1 MSKLKALAEEI
12 VAQVFGGGVKQS
24 YIEVLAEQVEEI
36 IEHERKK
43 MPQAFG
49 YTREKSLI
57 GRCRWACDDYLPGAI
72 LVNHVLLRFGKKGAS
87 GLIEHQGNF
96 WIWQTRD
103 WWCFELGLS
112 RHEYDRALSIAKT
125 NGLLDV
131 DHAKLT
137 PKGLPMTLIRP
148 TDKARLLYASL
159 MAAVKDAKTTK
170 KLMAMAS

>member
-1 MSKLKALAEEI
+1 MSKLKALAEKI
-12 VAQVFGGGVKQS
+12 VAQVLGDGVKQS
-24 YIEVLAEQVEEI
+24 YIEMLAEQVEEI
-36 IEHERKK
+36 IEHERKG

-72 LVNHVLLRFGKKGAS
+72 LVNHVLLRFGKKAS
-87 GLIEHQGNF
+87 GLIEHKGNL
-96 WIWQTRD
+96 WICQTRD

-112 RHEYDRALSIAKT
+112 RHEYDRALRIAKT
-125 NGLLDV
+125 NKLLDV

-137 PKGLPMTLIRP
+137 PKGLPMTLISP

-159 MAAVKDAKTTK
+159 ITAVKDAKTTK
-170 KLMAMAS
+170 KLMANAS

>member
-1 MSKLKALAEEI
+1 MSKLKVLIQEV
-12 VAQVFGGGVKQS
+12 VAQVVGDGANHS
-24 YIEVLAEQVEEI
+24 YIELLAEQVEEI
-36 IEHERKK
+36 IEHERKE

-49 YTREKSLI
+49 YTREKSVI

-87 GLIEHQGNF
+87 SLIEHQGDL

-103 WWCFELGLS
+103 WWCYELGLS
-112 RHEYDRALSIAKT
+112 RHEYDRALRIAKT
-125 NGLLDV
+125 NKLLDV

-137 PKGLPMTLIRP
+137 PRGLPMTLIRP

-159 MAAVKDAKTTK
+159 IVAVKDAKTSK
-170 KLMAMAS
+170 KLTADVS